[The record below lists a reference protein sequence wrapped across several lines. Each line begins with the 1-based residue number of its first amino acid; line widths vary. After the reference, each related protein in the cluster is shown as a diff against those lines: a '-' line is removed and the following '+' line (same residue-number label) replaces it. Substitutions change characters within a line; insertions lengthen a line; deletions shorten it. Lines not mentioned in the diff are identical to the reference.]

1 MRKRNSK
8 LMAVLLLGG
17 LPFVLSACA
26 VFRGPPPVC
35 PRISILAG
43 TDEITIYKPGR
54 GRDLTDVEFTARF
67 LNAKTKCEVDEEER
81 LVTADNRFTIVAER
95 GPAAK
100 NRQVE
105 FPIYLA
111 LTRTNKQMVDKRQ
124 YPLLVKF
131 PEGIERVEV
140 REGVDGTKIYLDQNE
155 QGDHFEILIGFQLSR
170 HQLEATE

>member
-1 MRKRNSK
+1 MGKWNSK
-8 LMAVLLLGG
+8 LMALALLGG

-26 VFRGPPPVC
+26 VLRGEPPVC

-54 GRDLTDVEFTARF
+54 GRDLTDVEFTARI
-67 LNAKTKCEVDEEER
+67 LRAKTKCELDEDER
-81 LVTADNRFTIVAER
+81 LITADNRFTIIAER

-105 FPIYLA
+105 FPLYVA

-131 PEGIERVEV
+131 PEGIERVEIH
-140 REGVDGTKIYLDQNE
+140 EGVDGTKVYLDKGE
-155 QGDHFEILIGFQLSR
+155 QGDHYEILLGFQLSR
-170 HQLEATE
+170 HQLEAAQ